1 VSWDEFCIDFC
12 GHHLSAGTI
21 HHKLLE
27 FMDLRQWNRSV
38 YEYTQEFKKLA
49 QYGGHHIDTD
59 AKKAE
64 LFHKGITIQL
74 QDRLILS

>member
-1 VSWDEFCIDFC
+1 
-12 GHHLSAGTI
+12 
-21 HHKLLE
+21 
-27 FMDLRQWNRSV
+27 MDLRQWNRSV